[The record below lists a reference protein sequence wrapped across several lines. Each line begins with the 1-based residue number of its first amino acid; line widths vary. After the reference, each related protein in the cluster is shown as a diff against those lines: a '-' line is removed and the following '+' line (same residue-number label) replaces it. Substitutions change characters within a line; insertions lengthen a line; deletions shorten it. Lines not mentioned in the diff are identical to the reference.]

1 MSHLPDLHNIHL
13 IITTTNSL
21 KDKIVNS
28 NSNIGKVETRY
39 LSPNIPDIISC
50 DYQTSGD
57 SKTLIYTGK
66 LHTDRGIYVLLDS
79 LQYLDKEYQL
89 AIFGG
94 IEREIQKAKDHCRE
108 QRINHKII
116 FYGHL
121 PVVELAEEIANIKGI
136 IVIPPLNIRGY
147 NEIAHTKASDALAAG
162 RVIVASD
169 LSSIRE
175 IVPAE
180 NYFFQAGSAS
190 DLAKKIQE
198 ITNTK
203 VEQLNAIV
211 KVNKEAAQLLTYGN
225 MADNLLSMLKKQA
238 RQTMG

>member
-1 MSHLPDLHNIHL
+1 M
-13 IITTTNSL
+13 
-21 KDKIVNS
+21 
-28 NSNIGKVETRY
+28 G
-39 LSPNIPDIISC
+39 
-50 DYQTSGD
+50 
-57 SKTLIYTGK
+57 
-66 LHTDRGIYVLLDS
+66 
-79 LQYLDKEYQL
+79 
-89 AIFGG
+89 
-94 IEREIQKAKDHCRE
+94 
-108 QRINHKII
+108 
-116 FYGHL
+116 
-121 PVVELAEEIANIKGI
+121 LAEEIANIKGI

-211 KVNKEAAQLLTYGN
+211 KVNKEAAQLLTYDC
-225 MADNLLSMLKKQA
+225 MADNLLSAL
-238 RQTMG
+238 RY